1 MHSHIAT
8 EVVMRCTCNC
18 HTTNAHTMGL
28 TIFGH
33 LFIIVTSIG
42 EPPLIMKVDT
52 DGAKRRYQPEEKVS
66 FYCEATGVKL
76 KYTWLQDEKELR
88 EQHQQTLT
96 IKKAKQDTGGAYQ
109 CCVSNPFGEVK
120 SEIIKITVGE

>member
-1 MHSHIAT
+1 MKTGTKESWL
-8 EVVMRCTCNC
+8 CCW
-18 HTTNAHTMGL
+18 L
-28 TIFGH
+28 TSKTRG
-33 LFIIVTSIG
+33 
-42 EPPLIMKVDT
+42 
-52 DGAKRRYQPEEKVS
+52 
-66 FYCEATGVKL
+66 KL